1 MSDRRYWVVGGKYS
15 CLEFKTLESGSQTIL
30 GPFDREEEARS
41 EWKRISFENKS
52 EATTRYSIVAEGAV
66 LGR

>member
-15 CLEFKTLESGSQTIL
+15 CLEFKVLEDGTQTIL
-30 GPFDREEEARS
+30 GPFDREEEAKS

-52 EATTRYSIVAEGAV
+52 VATTRYTIVAEGAAP
-66 LGR
+66 GR